1 MEHIIE
7 KYYSKDNKVNNKKFI
22 DVFESI
28 CINIEYWLSKEIFK
42 NDISRIIYA
51 TDDNAFRKRIEL
63 LDNGKNENE
72 QLTPEILDLP
82 FGIYSV
88 AGDIEPDDSDSTKRS
103 VSNSV
108 SGIYF
113 PDEEINQRR
122 VAVKQKFKAILFFNN
137 RKTLRE
143 AFQLLFWEKEPEYE
157 IHMYNEIEW
166 RNRIIKLPMAIKI
179 DELKS
184 NSSEYKETDF
194 LTKNEIFTIT
204 VEFTVR
210 TYQLLIN
217 NIQKIFQ
224 LPMRFSNFIDTYEED
239 EEHIDYFTEQVV
251 LLWAGQK
258 FDIDVDSSKVDEDS
272 EEIRAVKR
280 VFDKNPYN
288 IDVKRMPNDFTV
300 DTITSYFED
309 NNSAGLLSYSFDEE
323 NSTTTSVRINYE
335 IEKPEKLEELIFNIP
350 TYKPV
355 IVTDKEKTFIDINN
369 LSEDSKYNIGITL
382 KLNNGKIYYYNLTT
396 QTKRDPNS
404 KAPKKDKINYK
415 AGLLGMH
422 SY

>member
-1 MEHIIE
+1 
-7 KYYSKDNKVNNKKFI
+7 
-22 DVFESI
+22 
-28 CINIEYWLSKEIFK
+28 
-42 NDISRIIYA
+42 
-51 TDDNAFRKRIEL
+51 
-63 LDNGKNENE
+63 
-72 QLTPEILDLP
+72 
-82 FGIYSV
+82 
-88 AGDIEPDDSDSTKRS
+88 
-103 VSNSV
+103 
-108 SGIYF
+108 
-113 PDEEINQRR
+113 
-122 VAVKQKFKAILFFNN
+122 
-137 RKTLRE
+137 
-143 AFQLLFWEKEPEYE
+143 
-157 IHMYNEIEW
+157 
-166 RNRIIKLPMAIKI
+166 MAIKI

-272 EEIRAVKR
+272 EEIQAVKR

-309 NNSAGLLSYSFDEE
+309 NNSSGLLSYSFDEE

-355 IVTDKEKTFIDINN
+355 IVTDK
-369 LSEDSKYNIGITL
+369 
-382 KLNNGKIYYYNLTT
+382 
-396 QTKRDPNS
+396 
-404 KAPKKDKINYK
+404 
-415 AGLLGMH
+415 
-422 SY
+422 